1 MFDFEAAAA
10 KLSNALKQR
19 GLSED
24 QGLRGE
30 LRGSIHQVEAG
41 FNQLT
46 TDINH
51 KISNT
56 LATNKKQGII
66 VSGVITVIISL
77 ILPWQTNRII
87 NRLHNANEK
96 MADISHGQGDLT
108 QHVDL
113 DGQDK
118 LSKFTDSINE
128 FIDTTADIVRE
139 IKLKGETV

>member
-1 MFDFEAAAA
+1 
-10 KLSNALKQR
+10 
-19 GLSED
+19 
-24 QGLRGE
+24 
-30 LRGSIHQVEAG
+30 
-41 FNQLT
+41 
-46 TDINH
+46 
-51 KISNT
+51 
-56 LATNKKQGII
+56 
-66 VSGVITVIISL
+66 
-77 ILPWQTNRII
+77 
-87 NRLHNANEK
+87 

>member
-1 MFDFEAAAA
+1 MRTYPTNHSIASSQTLFDFEAAAA

-41 FNQLT
+41 LNQLT

-87 NRLHNANEK
+87 NRLHN
-96 MADISHGQGDLT
+96 
-108 QHVDL
+108 VDL

>member
-1 MFDFEAAAA
+1 M
-10 KLSNALKQR
+10 
-19 GLSED
+19 
-24 QGLRGE
+24 
-30 LRGSIHQVEAG
+30 RGSIHQVETG
-41 FNQLT
+41 LNQLT

-77 ILPWQTNRII
+77 ILPWQTYRII

-96 MADISHGQGDLT
+96 MADISHEQGDLT